1 MAPSK
6 KRQQPGNDSPAVKK
20 PRTEARPAPAF
31 TSALQSEEV
40 DFPRG
45 GGTSLTALEVKQ
57 TRAEGARQADAE
69 MGKTFKKK
77 KLSTRQMQ
85 KAKKE
90 KATAE
95 SDAAKAERD
104 KDTIRVEELS
114 YKRLVPGTL
123 VLARVHTVLPLHLV
137 VSMPNNLLG
146 HIPITEVSNTLTAA
160 LNADIDAMSEDED
173 EEDEEKEGAPELTDI
188 FRPGQYIPT
197 RVINTFP
204 TASQAFIAQYPVSET
219 TRLAARV
226 ELTAVPEKINLDVAK
241 QDVEKGYRIVGEV
254 LGAEDK
260 GYRVG
265 LGLSADTGLA
275 GVEGFIPIEE
285 VEKNAGGALIPGQLI
300 PTVVSEVKAGGRVV
314 KLTLDPQTL
323 IHSSLTEVSN
333 IGSLLPGQLA
343 SCLVTAV
350 VPSGLNV
357 KICGF
362 YDGTIDIAHLGL
374 GEDDIEDRYNIGKKI
389 KARILY
395 DTVASSER
403 RFALS
408 ALPHIFNL
416 ASPVAA
422 DGETPLEIAIP
433 VGKTLPSVKVI
444 RVIPDWGR
452 VPTLSNSTGQ
462 FKVGTY
468 HRARVIGHS
477 PLDGVMLLSFE
488 EKVLNQVFMQVGEL
502 TIGQVLKGT
511 VRKLS
516 DKGLF
521 VNVQGNVDGVV
532 WPLHYADIRLKHP
545 EKRFKVGASVKAR
558 VFAIEP
564 ARNRVVLTLKKS
576 LVESDL
582 PVPGS
587 FADVTAG
594 EITPAVVSKILDKGC
609 IVDLFGGLRAFV
621 PQSEASTNYVANLN
635 DVFFVGK
642 AVNVRITDVDEHS
655 QKLVASVRQALPT
668 AVAAEKLEV
677 GSDVSGIVAQIHA
690 EQVVVTLIP
699 SQLTALLSLANL
711 SNHRGMGV
719 DELRKSLKVGEKLE
733 DLVVVSKNATSGLI
747 IVANKRAKK
756 GIPTGIST
764 PARNFDAIAVGDV
777 LPGRVISKTPQGA
790 MVRLGKKI
798 RGRVAPTDAS
808 DDLSAPGLKVDD
820 DVLCCVLKV
829 DAESRAI
836 DLSTRKSRVQ
846 PYSAP
851 AIVDAEINSTADLK
865 AGQSVRGIVKNVA
878 PNGLFVALGRSV
890 TARVM
895 IKELFDDFVK
905 DWKARFAVGDVVSG
919 KILSVG
925 DDRVEMTLR
934 TKPRKAGAETKLTLA
949 DFKEG
954 QKVEATVKR
963 VESFGL
969 FLRIDGSDVSGLC
982 HRSEI
987 SDNKKQDVSQAL
999 KGFREKDHVRA
1010 VITSIDKEK
1019 GKINFS
1025 IKASHFSDD
1034 FGDKASDEEEKESGD
1049 EEEEEEDGDDE
1060 SMEQDDES
1068 FVMPKL
1074 LGDSDDES
1082 PDMLKLYSADAEMP
1096 SDDEEE
1102 DDDEDE
1108 DEEPS
1113 EDEEEI
1119 DTAPTEDT
1127 PGAQKRVSTA
1137 GGSTALSLSGFDWNG
1152 NAAESDSSDS
1162 DSESDEEAAAP
1173 KKSSK
1178 KKTDLTAAEASG
1190 VPQSA
1195 SDFERAL
1202 LASPNSSFLWIQYMS
1217 FQLQLHEIEKARSIG
1232 RQALDRI
1239 AFREEGE
1246 KLNVWMALVNLELGF
1261 GTPESTDKVLKQAAQ
1276 YNDAREVYMRYVDAL
1291 VQAGKDTPEV
1301 LDEVFKR
1308 LLKKYSAFP
1317 QSWLKA
1323 AEASFRRGDVEGAR
1337 SLLSRALQSLDKAKH
1352 VQMLEQFA
1360 LLELK
1365 YGQAERAKTLFEQLV
1380 SRYPKRLDVWNV
1392 YVDQLTK
1399 LGDIAAARNLI
1410 QGALGRKLTMKRAK
1424 FIFKK
1429 WLAVENKIGDRKGQE
1444 NAKEKAREWVAA
1456 HTAPADGEDSDEEEE
1471 EEEES
1476 DDE

>member
-1 MAPSK
+1 M
-6 KRQQPGNDSPAVKK
+6 VC
-20 PRTEARPAPAF
+20 RT
-31 TSALQSEEV
+31 
-40 DFPRG
+40 D
-45 GGTSLTALEVKQ
+45 
-57 TRAEGARQADAE
+57 D
-69 MGKTFKKK
+69 
-77 KLSTRQMQ
+77 
-85 KAKKE
+85 
-90 KATAE
+90 
-95 SDAAKAERD
+95 
-104 KDTIRVEELS
+104 
-114 YKRLVPGTL
+114 
-123 VLARVHTVLPLHLV
+123 
-137 VSMPNNLLG
+137 
-146 HIPITEVSNTLTAA
+146 
-160 LNADIDAMSEDED
+160 
-173 EEDEEKEGAPELTDI
+173 
-188 FRPGQYIPT
+188 
-197 RVINTFP
+197 
-204 TASQAFIAQYPVSET
+204 
-219 TRLAARV
+219 
-226 ELTAVPEKINLDVAK
+226 
-241 QDVEKGYRIVGEV
+241 
-254 LGAEDK
+254 
-260 GYRVG
+260 G
-265 LGLSADTGLA
+265 L
-275 GVEGFIPIEE
+275 EGFTHI
-285 VEKNAGGALIPGQLI
+285 
-300 PTVVSEVKAGGRVV
+300 S
-314 KLTLDPQTL
+314 
-323 IHSSLTEVSN
+323 
-333 IGSLLPGQLA
+333 
-343 SCLVTAV
+343 
-350 VPSGLNV
+350 
-357 KICGF
+357 
-362 YDGTIDIAHLGL
+362 HLSD
-374 GEDDIEDRYNIGKKI
+374 E
-389 KARILY
+389 
-395 DTVASSER
+395 
-403 RFALS
+403 
-408 ALPHIFNL
+408 
-416 ASPVAA
+416 
-422 DGETPLEIAIP
+422 
-433 VGKTLPSVKVI
+433 
-444 RVIPDWGR
+444 R

-502 TIGQVLKGT
+502 SVGQVLKGT

-582 PVPGS
+582 PTPSG
-587 FADVTAG
+587 FADVKAG

-642 AVNVRITDVDEHS
+642 AVNVRITDVDENT

-719 DELRKSLKVGEKLE
+719 DELRKTLKVGEKLE
-733 DLVVVSKNATSGLI
+733 DLAVVSKNATSGLI

-756 GIPTGIST
+756 PATGIST

-777 LPGRVISKTPQGA
+777 LPGRVVSKTPQGA

-820 DVLCCVLKV
+820 DVLCYVLKV

-846 PYSAP
+846 PDSAP
-851 AIVDAEINSTADLK
+851 KVVDPEIDSPSDLK
-865 AGQSVRGIVKNVA
+865 AGQAVRGIVKNVA

-905 DWKARFAVGDVVSG
+905 DWKARFAVGDLVSG
-919 KILSVG
+919 KVLSVG

-934 TKPRKAGAETKLTLA
+934 TKPRKQAESKLTLA

-1025 IKASHFSDD
+1025 IKASHFADD
-1034 FGDKASDEEEKESGD
+1034 FGDKDAEEESGD
-1049 EEEEEEDGDDE
+1049 EEEEESEGEEEDEEDEEDD

-1082 PDMLKLYSADAEMP
+1082 PEMLKLYSADAEMP
-1096 SDDEEE
+1096 SDDEDESE
-1102 DDDEDE
+1102 AEDDED
-1108 DEEPS
+1108 EPS

-1152 NAAESDSSDS
+1152 NAAGDSSDS
-1162 DSESDEEAAAP
+1162 DSDSESEDEAP
-1173 KKSSK
+1173 KKSK
-1178 KKTDLTAAEASG
+1178 KAKTDLTAAEASG
-1190 VPQSA
+1190 IPQSA

-1217 FQLQLHEIEKARSIG
+1217 FQLQLHEVDKARQIG
-1232 RQALDRI
+1232 RQALERI

-1261 GTPESTDKVLKQAAQ
+1261 GTPESTEKVLKQAAQ

-1291 VQAGKDTPEV
+1291 VQSGKGTPEV
-1301 LDEVFKR
+1301 LDDVFRR
-1308 LLKKYSAFP
+1308 LLKKYSAYP
-1317 QSWLKA
+1317 ASWLKA

-1360 LLELK
+1360 LLELR

-1410 QGALGRKLTMKRAK
+1410 QGALQRKLTMKRAK

-1429 WLAVENKIGDRKGQE
+1429 WLAVENKIGDKKGQDK
-1444 NAKEKAREWVAA
+1444 AKEKAREWVAE
-1456 HTAPADGEDSDEEEE
+1456 HTRALDDGEEDS

-1476 DDE
+1476 DDDE

>member
-1 MAPSK
+1 M
-6 KRQQPGNDSPAVKK
+6 
-20 PRTEARPAPAF
+20 
-31 TSALQSEEV
+31 
-40 DFPRG
+40 
-45 GGTSLTALEVKQ
+45 
-57 TRAEGARQADAE
+57 
-69 MGKTFKKK
+69 
-77 KLSTRQMQ
+77 
-85 KAKKE
+85 
-90 KATAE
+90 
-95 SDAAKAERD
+95 
-104 KDTIRVEELS
+104 
-114 YKRLVPGTL
+114 
-123 VLARVHTVLPLHLV
+123 
-137 VSMPNNLLG
+137 
-146 HIPITEVSNTLTAA
+146 
-160 LNADIDAMSEDED
+160 
-173 EEDEEKEGAPELTDI
+173 
-188 FRPGQYIPT
+188 
-197 RVINTFP
+197 
-204 TASQAFIAQYPVSET
+204 
-219 TRLAARV
+219 
-226 ELTAVPEKINLDVAK
+226 
-241 QDVEKGYRIVGEV
+241 
-254 LGAEDK
+254 
-260 GYRVG
+260 
-265 LGLSADTGLA
+265 
-275 GVEGFIPIEE
+275 
-285 VEKNAGGALIPGQLI
+285 
-300 PTVVSEVKAGGRVV
+300 
-314 KLTLDPQTL
+314 
-323 IHSSLTEVSN
+323 
-333 IGSLLPGQLA
+333 
-343 SCLVTAV
+343 TAV

-362 YDGTIDIAHLGL
+362 YDGTIDLAHLGL

-395 DTVASSER
+395 DTVVSSER

-416 ASPVAA
+416 ASPLAA
-422 DGETPLEIAIP
+422 DGETPLEVAIP
-433 VGKTLPSVKVI
+433 IGKTLPSVKVI
-444 RVIPDWGR
+444 RVIPDWGVVCRTDDGLEGFTHISHLSDER

-462 FKVGTY
+462 YKVGTY

-502 TIGQVLKGT
+502 QVGQVLKGT

-582 PVPGS
+582 PTPSG

-621 PQSEASTNYVANLN
+621 PQSEASTNYVADLN
-635 DVFFVGK
+635 DIFFVGK
-642 AVNVRITDVDEHS
+642 AVNVRITDVDDQT

-719 DELRKSLKVGEKLE
+719 DELRKTLKVGEKLE
-733 DLVVVSKNATSGLI
+733 DLVVVSKNPTSGLI
-747 IVANKRAKK
+747 IVANKRAKSK
-756 GIPTGIST
+756 AATGIST

-808 DDLSAPGLKVDD
+808 DDLSSGGLKEGD

-829 DAESRAI
+829 DSESRAI

-846 PYSAP
+846 PEQKT
-851 AIVDAEINSTADLK
+851 AIVDPEINSVADLK
-865 AGQSVRGIVKNVA
+865 EGQAVRGIVKNVA
-878 PNGLFVALGRSV
+878 PNGLFVALGRTV
-890 TARVM
+890 TARIM
-895 IKELFDDFVK
+895 IKELFDEFVK
-905 DWKARFAVGDVVSG
+905 DWKPRFEVGQLVSG

-934 TKPRKAGAETKLTLA
+934 TKPRKAEKAKLTLA
-949 DFKEG
+949 DFTEG

-963 VESFGL
+963 VEPYGL
-969 FLRIDGSDVSGLC
+969 FLRIDGSDISGLC

-1025 IKASHFSDD
+1025 IKASHFADE
-1034 FGDKASDEEEKESGD
+1034 FGDKQGGEESGD
-1049 EEEEEEDGDDE
+1049 EDEEDVKEEAEDDDEEDEEDGDEDE
-1060 SMEQDDES
+1060 TMEQDDSS

-1082 PDMLKLYSADAEMP
+1082 PDMIKVYSQDAEMP
-1096 SDDEEE
+1096 SDDEDEDD
-1102 DDDEDE
+1102 DDDED
-1108 DEEPS
+1108 DEEEKS
-1113 EDEEEI
+1113 GEQTEEEI

-1127 PGAQKRVSTA
+1127 PGAQKHVSTA

-1152 NAAESDSSDS
+1152 GAAADS
-1162 DSESDEEAAAP
+1162 DSESDSDSDDEEASAP
-1173 KKSSK
+1173 KKGK
-1178 KKTDLTAAEASG
+1178 KSKTDLTAAEASG
-1190 VPQSA
+1190 IPQSA

-1217 FQLQLHEIEKARSIG
+1217 FQLQLHEVDKARQIG
-1232 RQALDRI
+1232 RQALERI

-1261 GTPESTDKVLKQAAQ
+1261 GTPESTDKVLKEAAQ
-1276 YNDAREVYMRYVDAL
+1276 YNDAREVYMRYIDAL
-1291 VQAGKDTPEV
+1291 VQAGKDTPEALEDV
-1301 LDEVFKR
+1301 IKR
-1308 LLKKYSAFP
+1308 LLKRYSAFP
-1317 QSWLKA
+1317 ATWLKA
-1323 AEASFRRGDVEGAR
+1323 AECSFRRGDVDGAR
-1337 SLLSRALQSLDKAKH
+1337 SYLSRALQSLDKSNH
-1352 VQMLEQFA
+1352 VQMIEKFA

-1380 SRYPKRLDVWNV
+1380 TRYPKRLDVWNV

-1410 QGALGRKLTMKRAK
+1410 QTALGRKLTMKRAK

-1429 WLAVENKIGDRKGQE
+1429 WLAVENKIGDKKGQDT
-1444 NAKEKAREWVAA
+1444 AKEKAREWVAA
-1456 HTAPADGEDSDEEEE
+1456 HTAPAEGESDDDEESDEEDSDDEQPLRERRGSEEA
-1471 EEEES
+1471 S
-1476 DDE
+1476 RTL